1 MQHNKITNM
10 RYTFLYLFICYFTNI
25 IPSIEYAQIKENQII
40 SKAFFINACTYLFY
54 CFYLIQILGFTN
66 PTPLT
71 EISSSRLI
79 RKGIQNDW
87 FTIQLLV
94 YNWFKDLEFHFL
106 VNS

>member
-54 CFYLIQILGFTN
+54 YFLSYTN
-66 PTPLT
+66 F
-71 EISSSRLI
+71 RLYSDGVLAV
-79 RKGIQNDW
+79 RSMVGAHD
-87 FTIQLLV
+87 
-94 YNWFKDLEFHFL
+94 
-106 VNS
+106 